1 MLAGCDDD
9 TVVAPVPRI
18 QVATDA
24 STYVRS
30 SDEVHPTLANL
41 SDQPVYLLTCSQTTR
56 LEVSEAGAWKDLGT
70 WYPPCLSPGGGNS
83 PAPSVPYAVEPGTF
97 VDLPWIPTDYLAGL
111 DPGTYR
117 VRVLVYSNNKAP
129 YLPLPDA
136 QQVSEPFQVTD

>member
-1 MLAGCDDD
+1 M
-9 TVVAPVPRI
+9 VAPVLRV

-56 LEVSEAGAWKDLGT
+56 LEVSEAGDWRDLGT
-70 WYPPCLSPGGGNS
+70 WYPPCLSPGGDS
-83 PAPSVPYAVEPGTF
+83 PAPSVPYPVQPGTF
-97 VDLPWIPTDYLAGL
+97 VDLPTITTNYLAGL

-117 VRVLVYSNNKAP
+117 IRVLVYSNSEPP

-136 QQVSEPFQVTD
+136 QQVSEPFQVTDGA